1 MNNRRY
7 PKRPITGVG
16 AVILHSEK
24 ILLIQRGKQP
34 QKGAWSLPGG
44 AQKLGETIYEAARR
58 EIREE
63 TGLKVEILGL
73 VDVVDSI
80 RRDEM
85 GEVEY
90 HYTLVDMAAVSSGGI
105 PQAGGDAQDCRWF
118 TLSEI
123 EAIEVWSETKRIISL
138 AIKKFKAQALSKS
151 RSRC

>member
-1 MNNRRY
+1 MSGRRY

-34 QKGAWSLPGG
+34 QQGAWSLPGG
-44 AQKLGETIYEAARR
+44 AQKLGETIYEAAKR

-63 TGLKVEILGL
+63 TGLTVEILGL

-80 RRDEM
+80 RRDKK

-90 HYTLVDMAAVSSGGI
+90 HYTLIDMAAVSIGGI
-105 PQAGGDAQDCRWF
+105 PQAGGDARDCRWF
-118 TLSEI
+118 TIGEI
-123 EAIEVWSETKRIISL
+123 EKMEVWSETKRVIGL
-138 AIKKFKAQALSKS
+138 ALKKFRAQALAKS
-151 RSRC
+151 